1 MARRAEW
8 PEKQD
13 PSGGDI
19 MKGHHSWQ
27 ARLAVALF
35 AVPLSTFTAAAQ
47 LAVSANDNK
56 AVNVDG
62 KNVVPDNAQ
71 PDTVT
76 IVDLGAK
83 PPKVIVELKAPT
95 SVVGPPQSVA
105 ISRDESIALVT
116 GAIKVDPANP
126 KKTVPNN
133 QVSVIDLKANPPAVV
148 ATVEAGAAPS
158 GLSINPAGTLALVA
172 NRNDGTVSIFTI
184 SGKTITP
191 AGKVDFGNPKSG
203 PSHVA
208 FTPDG
213 KRALVSRD
221 GDHRIS
227 VLSVDGNKVEDTK
240 QFMVAGF
247 RPYSVAISPKGDVAA
262 LTNQG
267 GGQGD
272 NDLISVIDLSKNP
285 PRVVDTI
292 SVEQIPEGVT
302 MSPDGSHVAVVMQN
316 GSNKASSHPNY
327 HKGSVLKVFR
337 VDGTKLTLAAQ
348 AEFGGWGQGVVWSKD
363 GKTLLA
369 QSMIDKALDIF
380 DFDGKTLKKTGAI
393 KVNGGPASI
402 RTALD

>member
-1 MARRAEW
+1 MKRLGFW
-8 PEKQD
+8 PAK
-13 PSGGDI
+13 
-19 MKGHHSWQ
+19 
-27 ARLAVALF
+27 LACALLALPLLNFVA
-35 AVPLSTFTAAAQ
+35 SAQ
-47 LAVSANDNK
+47 IAVSANDNK
-56 AVNVDG
+56 QALVNG
-62 KNVVPDNAQ
+62 AGTVVQNPG

-76 IVDLGAK
+76 IIDLSAK

-116 GAIKVDPANP
+116 GAVKIDPADP
-126 KKTVPNN
+126 KKTTANN
-133 QVSVIDLKANPPAVV
+133 QVTVIDLKAKPPAVI

-184 SGKTITP
+184 ANKTLTA
-191 AGKVDFGNPKSG
+191 AGKIDFGNPKSG

-213 KRALVSRD
+213 RTALVTRD

-240 QFMVAGF
+240 KFMVAGF
-247 RPYSVAISPKGDVAA
+247 RPYSVAISPKGTVAV

-272 NDLISVIDLSKNP
+272 TDMISVIDLKQNP
-285 PRVVDTI
+285 PRIVDTI
-292 SVEQIPEGVT
+292 AVEQIPEGAT
-302 MSPDGSHVAVVMQN
+302 MSPDGNYVAVTMQN
-316 GSNKASSHPNY
+316 GSNKPSSHPNY
-327 HKGSVLKVFR
+327 HKGSVLSIFR
-337 VDGTKLTLAAQ
+337 INGTKLTLAAKG
-348 AEFGGWGQGVVWSKD
+348 EFGAWGQGVVWSKD

-369 QSMIDKALDIF
+369 QSMADKSLDVF
-380 DFDGKTLKKTGAI
+380 SFTGKALKKTGTI
-393 KVNGGPASI
+393 KVNGGAAGI
-402 RTALD
+402 RTAFD